1 MPTIIRFEDLE
12 IWKKAR
18 ELSYQIFLI
27 TERET
32 FKADYR
38 LKSQIRAAAGSVMD
52 NIAEGFER
60 EGKNEF
66 KQFLYISKGSA
77 GEVRSQLY
85 RMLDNRFISEME
97 FNQLKQEY
105 EILSIKIKNFIKY
118 LNSTE
123 YKGIKYKK

>member
-60 EGKNEF
+60 EGKSEF

-105 EILSIKIKNFIKY
+105 EILSVKIKNFIQY

>member
-38 LKSQIRAAAGSVMD
+38 LKSQIRAAAGSEMD

-60 EGKNEF
+60 EGKSEF

-85 RMLDNRFISEME
+85 RMLDNRFISEMK

>member
-60 EGKNEF
+60 EGKSEF

>member
-60 EGKNEF
+60 EGKSEF
-66 KQFLYISKGSA
+66 KQFLYISKGSE